1 MALGYWLYIHLWLC
15 VQVKPLLQVTNTE
28 EKLNIKEQELR
39 QVADHFDRLKS
50 EHQELEQNHKQLAE
64 EKVALVQQLQ
74 AEQELC
80 AEAEEVKELYCPIT
94 VRYIAHSAILTAL
107 FTG

>member
-1 MALGYWLYIHLWLC
+1 M
-15 VQVKPLLQVTNTE
+15 
-28 EKLNIKEQELR
+28 R

-80 AEAEEVKELYCPIT
+80 AEAEEVKELYNCPIT
-94 VRYIAHSAILTAL
+94 LRYLAHSAILTAL
-107 FTG
+107 FTGYLIREF